1 MLLKGNGVLHLTNTT
16 LVALDDEDDNQLVRA
31 MQRASS
37 SGGVRDSKYD
47 NPFYSYDKLLELGL
61 AGEADENGTFLYPLQ
76 KRLHAHEGAMWQTY
90 CTMLDMSEK
99 VETLQLQLDEANA
112 KLARLEMN

>member
-1 MLLKGNGVLHLTNTT
+1 MQGEGEMHITNTT

-37 SGGVRDSKYD
+37 SGGIQDSKHD

-61 AGEADENGTFLYPLQ
+61 AGEADENGTFLYPVQ
-76 KRLHAHEGAMWQTY
+76 KRLHAHEGAMWQTH
-90 CTMLDMSEK
+90 CRVMDMSEK
-99 VETLQLQLDEANA
+99 IETLQLQLDEANT